1 MPIPSGRIQ
10 RWIRDGKSVETPKNH
25 TYRSPNT
32 TQGSRTYDEKRDS
45 LEGEKHRQES
55 IDTRYDTYMSL
66 IDLRIRNAYV
76 SLSCIE
82 QSGAF

>member
-10 RWIRDGKSVETPKNH
+10 RWIRDGKSVETSKKH
-25 TYRSPNT
+25 THRSPNM
-32 TQGSRTYDEKRDS
+32 TQGLRTCDEKRES
-45 LEGEKHRQES
+45 LDEEKHRQES

-76 SLSCIE
+76 SLPIFE
-82 QSGAF
+82 EYGIF